1 MRKMIVYRLG
11 LVEYAQAMHIQQRI
25 FESRRG
31 NATEDSLLIL
41 QHFPVITIGTSGKGD
56 HVLVDR
62 GFLEEKGITVCA
74 TDRGGDVTFHGP
86 GQVIGYP
93 ILNLKGLEIKVIEY
107 VRRIEEVII
116 RTLQAFDLKG
126 RRIEGSPGVWIDHEK
141 ICSIGFR
148 VSRGI
153 TTHGFALNVNTD
165 LDFFKFIV
173 PCGIRDVS
181 MTSMEKLINRKVDIE
196 KVTNQV
202 VLNFCQ
208 LFDAEILKSDTDAEG
223 LVATSGRE
231 WSC

>member
-11 LVEYAQAMHIQQRI
+11 LIEYAQAMQIQQRI
-25 FESRRG
+25 FEARRT

-41 QHFPVITIGTSGKGD
+41 QHLPVISIGTSGKGD

-62 GFLEEKGITVCA
+62 GSLEEKGITVCA

-86 GQVIGYP
+86 GQIIGYP
-93 ILNLKGLEIKVIEY
+93 ILNLRNLGIRAIEY

-116 RTLQAFDLKG
+116 RTLQAFNLRG
-126 RRIEGSPGVWIDHEK
+126 HRIEGAPGVWVNREK

-173 PCGIRDVS
+173 PCGIKNVS
-181 MTSMEKLINRKVDIE
+181 MTSMEKLVNRRVDME
-196 KVTNQV
+196 EVSNQV
-202 VLNFCQ
+202 VLDFCQ
-208 LFDAEILKSDTDAEG
+208 LFDAEALESDTDAEG
-223 LVATSGRE
+223 LVAKSARE
-231 WSC
+231 WGL